1 MKCTQSLSFSEICQL
16 EFLQNCPGSQSLL
29 HTNEFPEFWNEQTY
43 TTAPLR
49 ALFADALG
57 RISKTPMGASLSN
70 CLGGVLGGPTASPPP
85 RSPPK
90 PAKAAP
96 TPAKAAHP
104 KSPELLEV
112 FGPEELYPLTD
123 AMEKALKEQQL

>member
-1 MKCTQSLSFSEICQL
+1 MHSIAFLLRNLPIGIPAELSRLPVFAPHERISRVL
-16 EFLQNCPGSQSLL
+16 ERINIR
-29 HTNEFPEFWNEQTY
+29 
-43 TTAPLR
+43 TAPLR
-49 ALFADALG
+49 ALFADAQE

>member
-1 MKCTQSLSFSEICQL
+1 
-16 EFLQNCPGSQSLL
+16 
-29 HTNEFPEFWNEQTY
+29 
-43 TTAPLR
+43 
-49 ALFADALG
+49 
-57 RISKTPMGASLSN
+57 MGASLSN
-70 CLGGVLGGPTASPPP
+70 CLGGPTASPPP

-96 TPAKAAHP
+96 TPTKPALTAPAKAAHP

-123 AMEKALKEQQL
+123 AMEKALKAQQL

>member
-1 MKCTQSLSFSEICQL
+1 MNAFPELPL
-16 EFLQNCPGSQSLL
+16 DNRVG
-29 HTNEFPEFWNEQTY
+29 EFPGCHMP
-43 TTAPLR
+43 APFR
-49 ALFADALG
+49 ALFADALEW
-57 RISKTPMGASLSN
+57 ISKTPMGASLSN

-96 TPAKAAHP
+96 TPAKPALTAPAKAAHP

-123 AMEKALKEQQL
+123 AMEKALKAQQL

>member
-1 MKCTQSLSFSEICQL
+1 MNALKIAFLLRNLPIGIPAELSRLPVVAPHERISRVL
-16 EFLQNCPGSQSLL
+16 ERINM
-29 HTNEFPEFWNEQTY
+29 
-43 TTAPLR
+43 TAPLR

>member
-1 MKCTQSLSFSEICQL
+1 MKCTQSHSFSEICLWNSCRIVPAPSLCSTRTNFL
-16 EFLQNCPGSQSLL
+16 ERINS
-29 HTNEFPEFWNEQTY
+29 
-43 TTAPLR
+43 TAPLR
-49 ALFADALG
+49 ALFADALE

>member
-1 MKCTQSLSFSEICQL
+1 MNALKIAFLLRNLPIGIPAELSRLAPSLCSTRTNFQTL
-16 EFLQNCPGSQSLL
+16 ERINI
-29 HTNEFPEFWNEQTY
+29 
-43 TTAPLR
+43 TAPLR

-57 RISKTPMGASLSN
+57 RISKTPMGASLSK